1 MRIGVAGI
9 GKMGAAIAAR
19 LMEVG
24 HEVAV
29 WNRTPDKAKAVAGA
43 TAVATPSDLARRSEA
58 VITILTDGAA
68 IDAVYNGPAGLLSG
82 DVTGKLFIE
91 MSTVPPKV
99 ETALAPKVEAKNAV
113 FVECPVGGSTT
124 PARQGK
130 LLGLLGGDAAAAAR
144 ALPILNQL
152 CRKVEHCGPVGAGS
166 SMKLAINLPLMVAWQ
181 AYGEAFAIARDVGWE
196 PKRLLDLFVESN
208 GANNGLKMRAD
219 MIVAMMEN
227 RDPGPTTFNIADA
240 VKDLRTMVDTGAA
253 KGADMP
259 ATRAALSA
267 FEEANKRG
275 LGGGDGARQA
285 VYWASRA
292 RAITS
297 QRFSFTQRIGATMS
311 VISLSQASTI
321 VDVALKKAR
330 DTNLAPLTVA
340 VLDAGGH
347 LVAFKRED
355 KSGLLRY
362 DIAYGKAWGA
372 LGMGFGSRT
381 LATRAGKTPQF
392 FTMLAAA
399 SGGRMVTNPGGV
411 LIRDAG
417 GNVIG
422 ACGISGDT
430 SDKDEMCAIAGIE
443 AAGLKADPGAD

>member
-1 MRIGVAGI
+1 MHIGVAGI

-24 HEVAV
+24 NEVTV
-29 WNRTPDKAKAVAGA
+29 WNRTPDKAKAVSGA
-43 TAVATPSDLARRSEA
+43 TMAATPAALAQQSEA
-58 VITILTDGAA
+58 IVTILTDGAA
-68 IDAVYNGPAGLLSG
+68 IEAVYSGASGLLSAG
-82 DVTGKLFIE
+82 VNGKLFIE

-99 ETALAPKVEAKNAV
+99 ETALAPKVEAKGAV

-130 LLGLLGGDAAAAAR
+130 LLGLLGGDADAVAR

-181 AYGEAFAIARDVGWE
+181 AYGEAFAIARDVGWD

-259 ATRAALSA
+259 ATKAALAA
-267 FEEANKRG
+267 FEEANKKG
-275 LGGGDGARQA
+275 LGGGDGSRQS
-285 VYWASRA
+285 VYWASR
-292 RAITS
+292 
-297 QRFSFTQRIGATMS
+297 G
-311 VISLSQASTI
+311 
-321 VDVALKKAR
+321 KK
-330 DTNLAPLTVA
+330 TVT
-340 VLDAGGH
+340 
-347 LVAFKRED
+347 KE
-355 KSGLLRY
+355 
-362 DIAYGKAWGA
+362 
-372 LGMGFGSRT
+372 
-381 LATRAGKTPQF
+381 P
-392 FTMLAAA
+392 
-399 SGGRMVTNPGGV
+399 
-411 LIRDAG
+411 
-417 GNVIG
+417 
-422 ACGISGDT
+422 
-430 SDKDEMCAIAGIE
+430 
-443 AAGLKADPGAD
+443 